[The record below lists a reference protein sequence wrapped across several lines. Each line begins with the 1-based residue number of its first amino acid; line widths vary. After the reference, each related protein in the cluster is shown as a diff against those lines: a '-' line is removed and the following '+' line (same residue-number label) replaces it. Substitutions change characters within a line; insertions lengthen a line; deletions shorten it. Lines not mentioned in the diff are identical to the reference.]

1 MKNPYTAEG
10 AEDMISPCLIYYE
23 DGIRKNIEK
32 AIQIAGSV
40 ERLWPHVKSH
50 KSNEMVKLQLEYGI
64 CKFKTATIAEAEM
77 AAMAGAKQVIL
88 AYPLIGPNMAR
99 FVHLSKA
106 YPDTIFY
113 GVEDDLG
120 QLEKLSEVCKE
131 LDFEMPVLID
141 VNMGMN
147 RTGAAIN
154 RVSFYFLLFTCYF
167 FISGLQVCC
176 PVSDSARWIH
186 IHRSEVFIAMT
197 VTIMTVSFQ
206 SVTRK
211 YLRQIDR

>member
-147 RTGAAIN
+147 RTGAAIKDLDQMY
-154 RVSFYFLLFTCYF
+154 RAAAKFSGIRMSGFHCYDGNHNDREF
-167 FISGLQVCC
+167 SVRNQKVL
-176 PVSDSARWIH
+176 
-186 IHRSEVFIAMT
+186 MT
-197 VTIMTVSFQ
+197 NA
-206 SVTRK
+206 
-211 YLRQIDR
+211 

>member
-1 MKNPYTAEG
+1 MA
-10 AEDMISPCLIYYE
+10 PCKKPSSI
-23 DGIRKNIEK
+23 
-32 AIQIAGSV
+32 
-40 ERLWPHVKSH
+40 
-50 KSNEMVKLQLEYGI
+50 EMVKLQLEYGI

-147 RTGAAIN
+147 RTGAAIKDLDQMYQAAAKFFGYSY
-154 RVSFYFLLFTCYF
+154 VWFSLL
-167 FISGLQVCC
+167 
-176 PVSDSARWIH
+176 
-186 IHRSEVFIAMT
+186 
-197 VTIMTVSFQ
+197 
-206 SVTRK
+206 
-211 YLRQIDR
+211 